1 MNKKDYRVY
10 KVMNTKTKKY
20 IIAASSLDREAFVA
34 RQLTVDT
41 NTLRFY
47 DKTITEKYLS
57 VRVIK
62 VLKNAEKKD
71 AIAWGKTYRMK
82 HMEDKLLLN
91 KPYIPKKTVKKVV
104 KKPVAKK
111 KVVKPIAKKAKKS
124 KK

>member
-1 MNKKDYRVY
+1 MDKKDYRVY

-71 AIAWGKTYRMK
+71 AIAWGKAYRMK

-91 KPYIPKKTVKKVV
+91 KPYVPKKTVKKLVT
-104 KKPVAKK
+104 KK
-111 KVVKPIAKKAKKS
+111 KVTKPVAKKAKKS

>member
-20 IIAASSLDREAFVA
+20 IIAASSLDKEAFVA

-71 AIAWGKTYRMK
+71 AIAWGKSIQNEAYGRQAAS
-82 HMEDKLLLN
+82 E
-91 KPYIPKKTVKKVV
+91 
-104 KKPVAKK
+104 
-111 KVVKPIAKKAKKS
+111 
-124 KK
+124 